1 MPSMFETV
9 ALLFICFLIGVI
21 FYGYSLI
28 MRRLPSREE
37 LRSERC
43 SICRQTL
50 PKAELVERPVGDHKV
65 LFFCSRCIAGLVR
78 DEQKR
83 PAHGKSD
90 VGRLF
95 TDAAEKHRTN

>member
-1 MPSMFETV
+1 MPTMFETIAV
-9 ALLFICFLIGVI
+9 LFICFLIGVI

-43 SICRQTL
+43 SLCRLTF
-50 PKAELVERPVGDHKV
+50 PKDDLVERPIGDYKV
-65 LFFCSRCIAGLVR
+65 LFFCSRCIAGLVQ
-78 DEQKR
+78 DEQKL
-83 PAHGKSD
+83 PAHGTSV

-95 TDAAEKHRTN
+95 SDAAEKHRTN